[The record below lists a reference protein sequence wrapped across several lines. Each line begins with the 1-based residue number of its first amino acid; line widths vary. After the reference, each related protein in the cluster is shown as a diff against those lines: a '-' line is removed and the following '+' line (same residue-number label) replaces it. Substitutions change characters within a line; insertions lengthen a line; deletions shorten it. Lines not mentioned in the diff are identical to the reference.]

1 MFAALRRWIEVQR
14 TGAQPQPPAAQV
26 PGPVLLLALLWL
38 LGSLIVPVLGWGI
51 ATVLIWKST
60 WWERKSKWLAILLP
74 PLGLLPFALALA
86 SPFLFSHCLY
96 RSTIHSQ
103 SDIQACAATVAIP
116 TGLELLLA
124 AVFLAMAIFTAI
136 HLVRHYREPR

>member
-14 TGAQPQPPAAQV
+14 TGVQPQPTDVQV

-38 LGSLIVPVLGWGI
+38 LGSLVVPVLGWGI

-60 WWERKSKWLAILLP
+60 LWERKSKWLATLVP

-96 RSTIHSQ
+96 QSTFHSQ
-103 SDIQACAATVAIP
+103 SDIQACAATVAHP
-116 TGLELLLA
+116 SGLELLFA
-124 AVFLAMAIFTAI
+124 AVFFAMAIFTAI
-136 HLVRHYREPR
+136 HLVRHYRESR